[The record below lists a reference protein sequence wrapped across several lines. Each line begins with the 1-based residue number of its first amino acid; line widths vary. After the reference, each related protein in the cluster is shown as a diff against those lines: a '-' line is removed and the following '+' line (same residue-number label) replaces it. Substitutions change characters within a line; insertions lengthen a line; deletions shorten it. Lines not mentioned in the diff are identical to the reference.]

1 MSLTNSS
8 EENEKKQPKMDRI
21 TVSLDEYDYKVIC
34 NMAKNRNITLS
45 ETTRRVLH
53 GWIESNSDKLKLRY
67 GVDTNIITQ
76 EIALASMIDTIDE
89 IFDKLPQVFQLVDD
103 ISLIDLA
110 EHLEINV
117 KAVKHLIFT
126 QGDKIKKLG
135 LNLKYKGDRIYKE

>member
-1 MSLTNSS
+1 MTPASSS

-34 NMAKNRNITLS
+34 NMSTNRNLSLS
-45 ETTRRVLH
+45 ETTRRVIH
-53 GWIESNSDKLKLRY
+53 NWIEINSEKLKLRY
-67 GVDTNIITQ
+67 GVDTEMITQ
-76 EIALASMIDTIDE
+76 EIALASMIGSVDE
-89 IFDKLPQVFQLVDD
+89 IINKFPLIFQLVDD

-110 EHLEINV
+110 EHLKINV

-126 QGDKIKKLG
+126 QAEKITKLG